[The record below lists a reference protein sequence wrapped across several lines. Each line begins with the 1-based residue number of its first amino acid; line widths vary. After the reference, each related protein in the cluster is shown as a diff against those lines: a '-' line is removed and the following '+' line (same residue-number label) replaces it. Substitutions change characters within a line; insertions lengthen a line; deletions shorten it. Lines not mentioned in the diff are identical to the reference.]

1 MEANP
6 NRKSLNLFCLLT
18 LHNPK
23 FDDFSTGVPS
33 SGNKPM
39 LSDRSKS
46 VPVSLGHS
54 GKFIFQNLT
63 NIIQF

>member
-6 NRKSLNLFCLLT
+6 KRKSLEFILSINA
-18 LHNPK
+18 NPK
-23 FDDFSTGVPS
+23 FYDFSTGVPS

-54 GKFIFQNLT
+54 GKFIFHTLK
-63 NIIQF
+63 I

>member
-1 MEANP
+1 MMEANP
-6 NRKSLNLFCLLT
+6 NRKSLKFILLINT
-18 LHNPK
+18 NAK
-23 FDDFSTGVPS
+23 FYDFSTGVPS
-33 SGNKPM
+33 SDNKPM